1 MQLFS
6 KEWIRRLLTK
16 RRIRDSEDRKTRE
29 VRVQEE
35 LPNEKLVLLVQFTMV
50 AMVILSAIEIVNI
63 IVLKVW
69 NAEVF
74 AAITGLTGTITGVI
88 IGKKA

>member
-1 MQLFS
+1 MRG
-6 KEWIRRLLTK
+6 WIRRLLTK

-69 NAEVF
+69 NAEIF
-74 AAITGLTGTITGVI
+74 ATITGLTGTITGVI

>member
-1 MQLFS
+1 MRLFS

-16 RRIRDSEDRKTRE
+16 RRIRDSERTTRE

-35 LPNEKLVLLVQFTMV
+35 LPSEKLVLLVQFTMV
-50 AMVILSAIEIVNI
+50 VLVVLSAIEIVHI

-74 AAITGLTGTITGVI
+74 AAVTGLIGTVTGII